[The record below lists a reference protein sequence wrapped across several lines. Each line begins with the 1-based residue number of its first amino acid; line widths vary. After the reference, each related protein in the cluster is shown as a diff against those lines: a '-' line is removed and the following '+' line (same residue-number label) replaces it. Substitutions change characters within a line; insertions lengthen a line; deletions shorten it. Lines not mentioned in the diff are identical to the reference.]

1 MTTNSTG
8 IDALYADV
16 VADLIPFYDNMVL
29 LPNQALILNSYNISG
44 TAGDTVKIPTHAPY
58 TEGNINISEGDN
70 VIQGDGVSNFT
81 TGSAS
86 ILVKKR
92 GAGSFVTE
100 ESLEDGGIATVRTA
114 VTTQL
119 SRAIAQSTDI
129 AGFRVALSNSETLIT
144 DIANVTVT
152 KVGPAAGALTTADVA
167 VVMSPEAMGY
177 AMKREPT
184 LKMFNNVDRDLHDM
198 VATVRNGF
206 VQVRAGFIN
215 GVVSSSVVG
224 ETTANIRCSLDN
236 ISQAVTNL
244 RTANAPTD
252 ASGFYIACVTPAQ
265 EYHLASQLNN
275 VSVASGNIGDL
286 SMIGNGALLDGL
298 IGQAV
303 GCRFFRSNNLPT
315 GLATA

>member
-1 MTTNSTG
+1 MTTNSTA
-8 IDALYADV
+8 INDLYADV

-44 TAGDTVKIPTHAPY
+44 TAGDTVKIPTHDAY
-58 TEGNINISEGDN
+58 TAGATVGEGSQIITGASESDFAT
-70 VIQGDGVSNFT
+70 SA
-81 TGSAS
+81 AS
-86 ILVKKR
+86 ITVVKR

-129 AGFRVALSNSETLIT
+129 AGFRVALTNGETALT
-144 DIANVTVT
+144 DISDVTVT
-152 KVGPAAGALTTADVA
+152 TVGPAAGALTGADVA

-184 LKMFNNVDRDLHDM
+184 LKMFNDVDRDRHDM

-206 VQVRAGFIN
+206 VQVRPGFIN
-215 GVVSSSVVG
+215 GVVSSNVVA
-224 ETTANIRCSLDN
+224 EATAAIRCSLDD

-275 VSVASGNIGDL
+275 VSVASGAIGDL
-286 SMIGNGALLDGL
+286 SVIGNGALLDGL

>member
-1 MTTNSTG
+1 MTTNSTA
-8 IDALYADV
+8 INDLYADV

-44 TAGDTVKIPTHAPY
+44 TAGDTVKIPTHDAY
-58 TEGNINISEGDN
+58 TAGATVAEGNQIITGASESDF
-70 VIQGDGVSNFT
+70 ST
-81 TGSAS
+81 TAAS
-86 ILVKKR
+86 ISVVKR

-129 AGFRVALSNSETLIT
+129 AGFRVALTNAETALT
-144 DIANVTVT
+144 DISDVTVT
-152 KVGPAAGALTTADVA
+152 TVGPAAGALTGADVA

-184 LKMFNNVDRDLHDM
+184 LKMFNDVDRDRHDM

-206 VQVRAGFIN
+206 VQVRPGFIN
-215 GVVSSSVVG
+215 GVVSSNVVA
-224 ETTANIRCSLDN
+224 EATAAIRCNLDD

-252 ASGFYIACVTPAQ
+252 ASGFYVACVTPAQ

-275 VSVASGNIGDL
+275 VNVSGGNIGDL

>member
-1 MTTNSTG
+1 MTTSSQ
-8 IDALYADV
+8 IADLYADV

-44 TAGDTVKIPTHAPY
+44 TAGDTVKIPTHDAY
-58 TEGNINISEGDN
+58 TAGATVAEGGHIIAGDSLS
-70 VIQGDGVSNFT
+70 DFAT
-81 TGSAS
+81 SAAS
-86 ILVKKR
+86 VTVVKR

-129 AGFRVALSNSETLIT
+129 AGFRVALTNAETALT

-152 KVGPAAGALTTADVA
+152 KVGPAAADLTTADVA

-184 LKMFNNVDRDLHDM
+184 LKMFNDVDRDRHDM

-206 VQVRAGFIN
+206 VQVRPGFIN
-215 GVVSSSVVG
+215 GVVSSSVVA
-224 ETTANIRCSLDN
+224 EATAAIRCSLDD

-275 VSVASGNIGDL
+275 VSVSSGNIGDL
-286 SMIGNGALLDGL
+286 SVIGNGALLDGL

>member
-1 MTTNSTG
+1 MTTNSSA
-8 IDALYADV
+8 INDLYADV

-29 LPNQALILNSYNISG
+29 LPNQALIVNSYNITG
-44 TAGDTVKIPTHAPY
+44 TAGDTVKIPTHDAY
-58 TEGNINISEGDN
+58 TAGATVAEGNQIITGASESDFAT
-70 VIQGDGVSNFT
+70 SA
-81 TGSAS
+81 AS
-86 ILVKKR
+86 ITVVKR

-129 AGFRVALSNSETLIT
+129 AGFRVALTNAEVALT
-144 DIANVTVT
+144 DISDVTVT
-152 KVGPAAGALTTADVA
+152 KVGPANTALTGADVA

-184 LKMFNNVDRDLHDM
+184 LKMFNDVDRDRHDM

-206 VQVRAGFIN
+206 VQVRPGFIN
-215 GVVSSSVVG
+215 AVVSSNVVA
-224 ETTANIRCSLDN
+224 EATAAIRCNLDD

-275 VSVASGNIGDL
+275 VNVSSGNIGDL

>member
-1 MTTNSTG
+1 
-8 IDALYADV
+8 
-16 VADLIPFYDNMVL
+16 
-29 LPNQALILNSYNISG
+29 
-44 TAGDTVKIPTHAPY
+44 
-58 TEGNINISEGDN
+58 
-70 VIQGDGVSNFT
+70 
-81 TGSAS
+81 
-86 ILVKKR
+86 
-92 GAGSFVTE
+92 
-100 ESLEDGGIATVRTA
+100 
-114 VTTQL
+114 
-119 SRAIAQSTDI
+119 
-129 AGFRVALSNSETLIT
+129 
-144 DIANVTVT
+144 
-152 KVGPAAGALTTADVA
+152 
-167 VVMSPEAMGY
+167 MSPEAMGY

-206 VQVRAGFIN
+206 VQVRPGFIN
-215 GVVSSSVVG
+215 GVVSSSVVA
-224 ETTANIRCSLDN
+224 EATAAIRCNLDD

-244 RTANAPTD
+244 RSENAPTD

-275 VSVASGNIGDL
+275 VNVSGGNIGDL

>member
-1 MTTNSTG
+1 MTTSSQ
-8 IDALYADV
+8 IADLYADV

-44 TAGDTVKIPTHAPY
+44 TAGDTVKIPTHDAY
-58 TEGNINISEGDN
+58 TAGATVAEGGHIIAGDSLS
-70 VIQGDGVSNFT
+70 DFAT
-81 TGSAS
+81 SAAS
-86 ILVKKR
+86 VTVVKR

-129 AGFRVALSNSETLIT
+129 AGFRVALTNAETALT

-152 KVGPAAGALTTADVA
+152 KVGPAAADLTTADVA

-184 LKMFNNVDRDLHDM
+184 LKMFNDVDRDRHDM

-206 VQVRAGFIN
+206 VQVRPGFIN
-215 GVVSSSVVG
+215 GVVSSSVVA
-224 ETTANIRCSLDN
+224 ESTAAIRCSLDD

-275 VSVASGNIGDL
+275 VSVSSGNIGDL
-286 SMIGNGALLDGL
+286 SVIGNGALLDGL

>member
-1 MTTNSTG
+1 MTTSSN
-8 IDALYADV
+8 IADLYAEV

-29 LPNQALILNSYNISG
+29 LPNQALIVNSYNITG
-44 TAGDTVKIPTHAPY
+44 TSGDTVEIPTHDPY
-58 TEGNINISEGDN
+58 SQGATVDEGNPVITGASE
-70 VIQGDGVSNFT
+70 SNFAT
-81 TGSAS
+81 SAAT
-86 ILVKKR
+86 IQVVKR

-129 AGFRVALSNSETLIT
+129 AGFRVALSNAETELT
-144 DIANVTVT
+144 DIANVTVN
-152 KVGPAAGALTTADVA
+152 KVGPGAADLTGADVA

-184 LKMFNNVDRDLHDM
+184 LKMFNDVDRDRHDM

-206 VQVRAGFIN
+206 VQVRPGFIN
-215 GVVSSSVVG
+215 AVVSSNVIA
-224 ETTANIRCSLDN
+224 EATAAIRCNLDD

-275 VSVASGNIGDL
+275 VNVSSGNIGDL

-315 GLATA
+315 GLATAP

>member
-1 MTTNSTG
+1 MTTSSQ
-8 IDALYADV
+8 IADLYAEV

-29 LPNQALILNSYNISG
+29 LPNQALIVHSYNITG
-44 TAGDTVKIPTHAPY
+44 TSGDTVKIPTHDAY
-58 TEGNINISEGDN
+58 TAGATVAEGNPVITGASESD
-70 VIQGDGVSNFT
+70 FT
-81 TGSAS
+81 TSAAS
-86 ILVKKR
+86 IQVVKR

-100 ESLEDGGIATVRTA
+100 ESLEDGGLATVRTA

-129 AGFRVALSNSETLIT
+129 AGFRVALTNAETALT

-152 KVGPAAGALTTADVA
+152 KVGPAAGALTGADVA

-184 LKMFNNVDRDLHDM
+184 LKMFNDVDRDRHDM

-206 VQVRAGFIN
+206 VQVRPGFIN
-215 GVVSSSVVG
+215 AVVSSNVVA
-224 ETTANIRCSLDN
+224 EATAAIRCNLDD

-275 VSVASGNIGDL
+275 VNVSSGNIGDL

-315 GLATA
+315 GLATAP

>member
-1 MTTNSTG
+1 MTTNSTA
-8 IDALYADV
+8 INDLYADV

-44 TAGDTVKIPTHAPY
+44 TAGDTVRVPLHDAY
-58 TEGNINISEGDN
+58 TAGATVAEGDA
-70 VIQGDGVSNFT
+70 II
-81 TGSAS
+81 TGGSQSDFATSSAS
-86 ILVKKR
+86 ITVVKR

-129 AGFRVALSNSETLIT
+129 AGFRVALTNAETALT

-152 KVGPAAGALTTADVA
+152 TVGPAAGALTGADVA

-184 LKMFNNVDRDLHDM
+184 LKMFNDVDRDRHDM

-206 VQVRAGFIN
+206 IQLRAGFIN
-215 GVVSSSVVG
+215 GVVSSNVVAEG
-224 ETTANIRCSLDN
+224 TAAIRCNLDD

-265 EYHLASQLNN
+265 EYHLATQLN
-275 VSVASGNIGDL
+275 SVNASSGNIGDL
-286 SMIGNGALLDGL
+286 SVIGNGALLDGL

-303 GCRFFRSNNLPT
+303 GCRFYRSNNLPT

>member
-1 MTTNSTG
+1 MTTNSSA
-8 IDALYADV
+8 INDLYADV

-29 LPNQALILNSYNISG
+29 LPNQALILNSYNITG
-44 TAGDTVKIPTHAPY
+44 TAGDTVKIPTHDAY
-58 TEGNINISEGDN
+58 TTGATIIEGNQIITGASESDF
-70 VIQGDGVSNFT
+70 ST
-81 TGSAS
+81 SAAS
-86 ILVKKR
+86 ITVVKR

-129 AGFRVALSNSETLIT
+129 AGFRVALTNAETALT

-152 KVGPAAGALTTADVA
+152 KVGPAAGALTGADVA

-184 LKMFNNVDRDLHDM
+184 LKMFNDVDRDRHDM

-206 VQVRAGFIN
+206 VQVRANFIN
-215 GVVSSSVVG
+215 GVVSSNVVA
-224 ETTANIRCSLDN
+224 EATAAIRCNLDD

-275 VSVASGNIGDL
+275 VNVSSGNIGDL

>member
-1 MTTNSTG
+1 MSTNSTA
-8 IDALYADV
+8 INDLYADV

-29 LPNQALILNSYNISG
+29 LPNQALILNSYNIAG
-44 TAGDTVKIPTHAPY
+44 TAGDTVRIPTHDAY
-58 TEGNINISEGDN
+58 TAGATVAEGAAII
-70 VIQGDGVSNFT
+70 
-81 TGSAS
+81 TGASQSDFATSSAS
-86 ILVKKR
+86 ITVVKR

-129 AGFRVALSNSETLIT
+129 AGFRVALTNAEAALT
-144 DIANVTVT
+144 DISDATVT
-152 KVGPAAGALTTADVA
+152 LVGPAAGALTGADIA

-177 AMKREPT
+177 AMKREPS
-184 LKMFNNVDRDLHDM
+184 LKMFNDVDRDRHDM

-206 VQVRAGFIN
+206 VQVRPEFIN
-215 GVVSSSVVG
+215 GVVSSNVAAEG
-224 ETTANIRCSLDN
+224 TADIRCSLD
-236 ISQAVTNL
+236 SVSLAVTNL
-244 RTANAPTD
+244 RTSNAPTD

-265 EYHLASQLNN
+265 EYHLASELNG
-275 VSVASGNIGDL
+275 VSVSSGAIGDL
-286 SMIGNGALLDGL
+286 SVLGNGALVDGL

>member
-1 MTTNSTG
+1 MTTNSTA
-8 IDALYADV
+8 INDLYADV

-44 TAGDTVKIPTHAPY
+44 TSGDTVKIPTHDPY
-58 TEGNINISEGDN
+58 SQGATVGEGNQIITGASQSDFATTAAT
-70 VIQGDGVSNFT
+70 IQV
-81 TGSAS
+81 
-86 ILVKKR
+86 VKR

-129 AGFRVALSNSETLIT
+129 AGFRVALSNAETELT

-152 KVGPAAGALTTADVA
+152 KVGAANTAVTTADVA

-184 LKMFNNVDRDLHDM
+184 LKMFNDVDRDRHDM

-215 GVVSSSVVG
+215 GVVSSSVIA
-224 ETTANIRCSLDN
+224 EATADIRCNLDD

-275 VSVASGNIGDL
+275 VNVSGGNIGDL

-315 GLATA
+315 GLASA